1 MDEMNSTSLI
11 LFDGV
16 CNLCCGWVQFLIRVD
31 KNERFKFAALQSDAA
46 KRTLTAHGL
55 VNVSPETVI
64 YLRGNRYFYAST
76 AVLEILHDIGGVWKI
91 VSIFRLIPRFIRDYV
106 YRFIASRRYV
116 FFGKKN
122 SCMLSIPENE
132 KRFLF

>member
-1 MDEMNSTSLI
+1 
-11 LFDGV
+11 
-16 CNLCCGWVQFLIRVD
+16 
-31 KNERFKFAALQSDAA
+31 LQSDAA

-55 VNVSPETVI
+55 VNASLETVI

-91 VSIFRLIPRFIRDYV
+91 VFLFRLIPRFIRDYV
-106 YRFIASRRYV
+106 YRFIASRRFE
-116 FFGKKN
+116 FFGKKS

>member
-1 MDEMNSTSLI
+1 MNSTSLI

-16 CNLCCGWVQFLIRVD
+16 CNLCCGWVQFLIRID
-31 KNERFKFAALQSDAA
+31 ENERFKFAALQSDAA
-46 KRTLTAHGL
+46 KRALTELGL
-55 VNVSPETVI
+55 GHIGPETVV

-91 VSIFRLIPRFIRDYV
+91 VLLFRLIPRFIRDYV
-106 YRFIASRRYV
+106 YRFIASRRYKI
-116 FFGKKN
+116 FGKKS
-122 SCMLSIPENE
+122 SCMLSISENE

>member
-106 YRFIASRRYV
+106 YRFIASRRYKI
-116 FFGKKN
+116 FGKKT

>member
-1 MDEMNSTSLI
+1 MNSTSLI

-31 KNERFKFAALQSDAA
+31 KKERFKFAALQSDAG
-46 KRTLTAHGL
+46 KRVLTGL
-55 VNVSPETVI
+55 GLASESPETVI

-76 AVLEILHDIGGVWKI
+76 AVLEILHDIGGAWKI
-91 VSIFRLIPRFIRDYV
+91 VSLFRLIPRCIRDSV
-106 YRFIASRRYV
+106 YRFIASRRYK
-116 FFGKKN
+116 FFGKKS

>member
-1 MDEMNSTSLI
+1 MATQNSTSLI

-46 KRTLTAHGL
+46 KRALTAHGL

-64 YLRGNRYFYAST
+64 FLRGNRYFYAST
-76 AVLEILHDIGGVWKI
+76 AVLEILHDIGGAWKI
-91 VSIFRLIPRFIRDYV
+91 LFLFRLIPRFIRDYV
-106 YRFIASRRYV
+106 YRFIASRRYEI
-116 FFGKKN
+116 FGKKS

>member
-1 MDEMNSTSLI
+1 MNSRSLI

-16 CNLCCGWVQFLIRVD
+16 CNLCCGWVQFLIRID

-46 KRTLTAHGL
+46 KRALARLGL
-55 VNVSPETVI
+55 VNESPSAVV

-76 AVLEILHDIGGVWKI
+76 AMLEILSDIGGVWRI
-91 VSIFRLIPRFIRDYV
+91 ILIFHLIPRFIRDAV
-106 YRFIASRRYV
+106 YRFFASVRYKL
-116 FFGKKN
+116 FGKRT
-122 SCMLSIPENE
+122 SCMLAIPENE

>member
-1 MDEMNSTSLI
+1 MNSTSLI

-46 KRTLTAHGL
+46 KRALTGLGL
-55 VNVSPETVI
+55 VSESPPTVV
-64 YLRGNRYFYAST
+64 YLRGNHYFYAST

-91 VSIFRLIPRFIRDYV
+91 VFLFRLIPRCIRDYV
-106 YRFIASRRYV
+106 YRFIASRRYEI
-116 FFGKKN
+116 FGKKT

>member
-1 MDEMNSTSLI
+1 MATLNSTSLI

-31 KNERFKFAALQSDAA
+31 KKERFKFAALQSDAG
-46 KRTLTAHGL
+46 KRVLTGL
-55 VNVSPETVI
+55 GLASESYETVI

-76 AVLEILHDIGGVWKI
+76 AVLEILQDIGGVWKLTG
-91 VSIFRLIPRFIRDYV
+91 IFRLIPRCINDSF
-106 YRFIASRRYV
+106 YRFLASRRYKL
-116 FFGKKN
+116 FGKKTA
-122 SCMLSIPENE
+122 CQLSTPQNE

>member
-1 MDEMNSTSLI
+1 MSSTSLI

-16 CNLCCGWVQFLIRVD
+16 CNFCCGWVQFLIRVD
-31 KNERFKFAALQSDAA
+31 KKERFKFAALQSDAA

-55 VNVSPETVI
+55 VSESPETVI

-91 VSIFRLIPRFIRDYV
+91 VLIFKLIPRFIRDAG
-106 YRFIASRRYV
+106 YRFFASRRYKL
-116 FFGKKN
+116 FGKKT
-122 SCMLSIPENE
+122 SCMLSTPENE
-132 KRFLF
+132 KRFLL